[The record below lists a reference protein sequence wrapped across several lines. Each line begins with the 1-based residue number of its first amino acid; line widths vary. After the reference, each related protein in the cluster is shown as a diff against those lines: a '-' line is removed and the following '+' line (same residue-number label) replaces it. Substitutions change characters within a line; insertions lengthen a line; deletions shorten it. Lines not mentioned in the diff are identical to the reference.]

1 MKIELNPFKIKT
13 IESNTPIRITMD
25 DGTEYTA
32 YCFEFTNKTT
42 YESVDE
48 DKEYRVEVTE

>member
-32 YCFEFTNKTT
+32 YGFEFTNKTT
-42 YESVDE
+42 YESVNE